1 MLHLKEIREKKGIS
15 QAEVARQIEVSRQ
28 TYNNYELGK
37 READY
42 ETLLKLS
49 EVLET
54 SVEEILTGVS
64 ESIKKIP
71 PESRWERI
79 RKNLEKL
86 SDDSVDKVDDYISL
100 LAERDDSSK
109 SWFSSFLRFSII
121 LSILI
126 SLSSLD
132 IQSTFQFVFYIL
144 SYKNGQNQD
153 NFGVK

>member
-109 SWFSSFLRFSII
+109 S
-121 LSILI
+121 
-126 SLSSLD
+126 
-132 IQSTFQFVFYIL
+132 
-144 SYKNGQNQD
+144 
-153 NFGVK
+153 